1 MSKSIEYSNLIKK
14 IVRKIGSGGLLL
26 LTAPVVMFAVLVRP
40 FVLVRFGILR
50 SERIGHFVGDT
61 EAYLC
66 ALDQEPSAKF

>member
-1 MSKSIEYSNLIKK
+1 MNRSIDFVNLINK
-14 IVRKIGSGGLLL
+14 IARKVWSGGLLL
-26 LTAPVVMFAVLVRP
+26 LTAPVVMLAVLVRP